1 MNFQK
6 NILKKIIIPKKYSGK
21 RIDIT
26 LSYMFPN
33 YSRSQLNYFL
43 KKGEIT
49 INNCN
54 SKPSYK
60 VLGGEIVYIKLNN
73 INKDINDI
81 HPENIALNIIYEDNE
96 ILIIN
101 KPNNLVVH
109 PGAGNKKHTLLN
121 ALLYYNKNFQLLPRF
136 GLLNRLDK
144 NTTGLIII
152 AKKIKSYFHLLNQM
166 KNHNIKKYYLALVHG
181 TLLSNGIINTFYGR
195 NPKNRLKMSV
205 LNNGKIATTLFS
217 VQKKYRY
224 LTLVKIKL
232 ITGRTHQIRV
242 HMSYINHPI
251 IGDQLY
257 GKKICFSKKINQK
270 LMNVLKNFKR
280 QALHAYKL
288 SFIHP
293 STQKI
298 LKFISPLPE
307 DFKFILSE
315 LNKDIILK

>member
-6 NILKKIIIPKKYSGK
+6 NLLKKIIIPKKYSGN
-21 RIDIT
+21 RIDVT
-26 LSYMFPN
+26 LSCIFPN
-33 YSRSQLNYFL
+33 YSRSKLNYFL
-43 KKGEIT
+43 RKGEIT
-49 INNCN
+49 LNNSN
-54 SKPSYK
+54 LKPSYK
-60 VLGGEIVYIKLNN
+60 VLGGENVFINLNN
-73 INKDINDI
+73 TKNINNIY
-81 HPENIALNIIYEDNE
+81 PENIPLNIIYEDNE

-121 ALLYYNKNFQLLPRF
+121 ALLYYNKDLQLLPRF

-152 AKKIKSYFHLLNQM
+152 AKKIESYFHLLNQM
-166 KNHNIKKYYLALVHG
+166 KNHNIKKYYLTLVHG
-181 TLLSNGIINTFYGR
+181 TLSSNGIINTFYGR
-195 NPKNRLKMSV
+195 NPNNRLKMSV
-205 LNNGKIATTLFS
+205 LNNGKIATTSFS
-217 VQKKYRY
+217 VQKKYHY
-224 LTLVKIKL
+224 LTLVKVKL

-257 GKKICFSKKINQK
+257 GKKICFSKKINYK
-270 LMNVLKNFKR
+270 LINILTNFKR

-293 STQKI
+293 NTKKI
-298 LKFISPLPE
+298 IKFISPLPK
-307 DFKFILSE
+307 DFKSILIE
-315 LNKDIILK
+315 LEKDIILK